1 MKKAAFIL
9 SLAVCALWACND
21 NWDDYYKGS
30 SSTGSVD
37 TATTVLDCSLIE
49 FFQTHDEYAEF
60 YKLLQDVGAMS
71 SLEADQELTVWAVDN
86 QGVQTAMTDGSS
98 QVDLNLDTT
107 RVLYHVN
114 YLSFNRNQFKD
125 GARLKTLNGIYIQIA
140 VDEQGEIY
148 ANDAKVVKTYRM
160 NNGVVHVIDHMMS
173 ARMNLYAY
181 IEQLSDEYSMYRDSI
196 ILKASVEQFSP
207 ESSTPIGVD
216 MTGNTLYD
224 SVFVVYN
231 PLFDTVRINSEFQQF
246 TCFVPSDEVI
256 RDCYRKMNETCQA
269 IGRQLAENPPYPD
282 YPYLGSAELSLANE
296 WIKRATIYN
305 GTLSAEEASQDD
317 IYSAYNKQWKNTDR
331 DGNAVQVIDT
341 ENPVELSNGRV
352 YMVQDLKI
360 PNNVI
365 ITRLKQFLYHYGKIA
380 SADTTNLYFCIRGEV
395 PDGLG
400 PSVQD
405 EVPSLVV
412 QAGYDSPAWAEHGP
426 YSHFEE
432 NDKGNPCYVVLHIA
446 KDEESTEPFTLSFT
460 PIVPTGMSS
469 VAQYLIPAG
478 EYNLHLGNQASGS
491 GVGNVYFATA
501 ELGENGYPYFDPNDP
516 NFATAPASNDCDV
529 ALKGKGYVRVG
540 SNINFSLAS
549 PWNYDRRGG
558 GGMAQYSSGNSRWN
572 ENGGLVGPVTVE
584 GEPGTM
590 QSVRIKIELTSGTRM
605 RFFHWCLVPT
615 ENNY

>member
-1 MKKAAFIL
+1 MKKTAFIL
-9 SLAVCALWACND
+9 SLAVCALWACNH
-21 NWDDYYKGS
+21 NWDDYYEGS

-37 TATTVLDCSLIE
+37 TATTGLHCSLIE
-49 FFQTHDEYAEF
+49 FFQTHDEYADF

-86 QGVQTAMTDGSS
+86 QGVQTAMTDGTS
-98 QVDLNLDTT
+98 QVDMNLDTT

-196 ILKASVEQFSP
+196 ILKGSVEQFSP

-432 NDKGNPCYVVLHIA
+432 NDKGNPC
-446 KDEESTEPFTLSFT
+446 
-460 PIVPTGMSS
+460 
-469 VAQYLIPAG
+469 
-478 EYNLHLGNQASGS
+478 
-491 GVGNVYFATA
+491 
-501 ELGENGYPYFDPNDP
+501 
-516 NFATAPASNDCDV
+516 
-529 ALKGKGYVRVG
+529 
-540 SNINFSLAS
+540 
-549 PWNYDRRGG
+549 
-558 GGMAQYSSGNSRWN
+558 
-572 ENGGLVGPVTVE
+572 
-584 GEPGTM
+584 
-590 QSVRIKIELTSGTRM
+590 
-605 RFFHWCLVPT
+605 
-615 ENNY
+615 

>member
-1 MKKAAFIL
+1 MII
-9 SLAVCALWACND
+9 
-21 NWDDYYKGS
+21 
-30 SSTGSVD
+30 D
-37 TATTVLDCSLIE
+37 TIRGLD
-49 FFQTHDEYAEF
+49 
-60 YKLLQDVGAMS
+60 
-71 SLEADQELTVWAVDN
+71 
-86 QGVQTAMTDGSS
+86 
-98 QVDLNLDTT
+98 
-107 RVLYHVN
+107 HVN
-114 YLSFNRNQFKD
+114 YLSFNRNQFQD
-125 GARLKTLNGIYIQIA
+125 GASLKTLNGIYIQIA
-140 VDEQGEIY
+140 IDEQGEIY
-148 ANDAKVVKTYRM
+148 ANDAKVLKTYRM

-196 ILKASVEQFSP
+196 ILKASVKQFSP

-216 MTGNTLYD
+216 MTGNTIYD
-224 SVFVVYN
+224 SVFVIYN

-269 IGRQLAENPPYPD
+269 IGRQLAENPPYSE

-305 GTLSAEEASQDD
+305 GTLSAEAATQPD
-317 IYSAYNKQWKNTDR
+317 IYSAYNKQWKNTDQ

-352 YMVQDLKI
+352 YMIQDLKI

-400 PSVQD
+400 PSRQD
-405 EVPSLVV
+405 EIPSLVV

-432 NDKGNPCYVVLHIA
+432 NDEGNPCYVVLHIS
-446 KDEESTEPFTLSFT
+446 KDEESTDPFTLSFT
-460 PIVPTGMSS
+460 PLNPTGMSS
-469 VAQYLIPAG
+469 VQQYLIPAG

-491 GVGNVYFATA
+491 GLGNV
-501 ELGENGYPYFDPNDP
+501 
-516 NFATAPASNDCDV
+516 
-529 ALKGKGYVRVG
+529 
-540 SNINFSLAS
+540 
-549 PWNYDRRGG
+549 
-558 GGMAQYSSGNSRWN
+558 
-572 ENGGLVGPVTVE
+572 
-584 GEPGTM
+584 
-590 QSVRIKIELTSGTRM
+590 
-605 RFFHWCLVPT
+605 
-615 ENNY
+615 